1 MVIKKYTWFFLYILI
16 LSGGCKSVQHISHTD
31 VTYRIIKTDS
41 SVASDETINQII
53 APYKVQLD
61 AVMNEVLGNVTHDLT
76 KQRPESTLGNWVAD
90 AMLESLKDKGY
101 QVDFAI
107 VNYGGLRVPYITAG
121 PLTRG
126 EMYELS
132 PFDNLVTI
140 VDIPG
145 STLDTIFQQI
155 AATEGWPVSRGVKMV
170 ISNKLL
176 VSSLVFEQPIDPS
189 RVYKVATLDYVANG
203 GDDMKSFIPLL
214 RIQTGLVFRDML
226 ISYVTKTT
234 AAGKEITSS
243 LEGRIIKK

>member
-1 MVIKKYTWFFLYILI
+1 MKISIQKEIELYVKKDGKCPF
-16 LSGGCKSVQHISHTD
+16 V
-31 VTYRIIKTDS
+31 
-41 SVASDETINQII
+41 
-53 APYKVQLD
+53 
-61 AVMNEVLGNVTHDLT
+61 
-76 KQRPESTLGNWVAD
+76 NW
-90 AMLESLKDKGY
+90 LESLKDKEY

-107 VNYGGLRVPYITAG
+107 VNYGGIRVPYITAG

-145 STLDTIFQQI
+145 ATLDTIFQQI

-170 ISNKLL
+170 ISNKMV
-176 VSSLVFEQPIDPS
+176 VSSLVFEQPIEPS
-189 RVYKVATLDYVANG
+189 HVYKVATLDYVANG
-203 GDDMKSFIPLL
+203 GDDMKSFIRLS
-214 RIQTGLVFRDML
+214 RTQTGIVFREML
-226 ISYVTKTT
+226 IAYVLKTT